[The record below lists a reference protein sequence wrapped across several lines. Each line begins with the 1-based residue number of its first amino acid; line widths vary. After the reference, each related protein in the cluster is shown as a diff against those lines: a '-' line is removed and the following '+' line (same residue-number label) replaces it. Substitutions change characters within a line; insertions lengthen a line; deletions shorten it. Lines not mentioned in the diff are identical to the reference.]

1 MLKLVIFLVFSVI
14 FCSCA
19 SESSVKDDQPSS
31 SRTSAAARAARER
44 YRLTSQGD
52 EIKVDGQVYEMRHY
66 DVNKDKNPD
75 IVNIFKKVPNE
86 KGGHDLVISV
96 KMMDLNHDSK
106 IDVWRYFNEE
116 TGAVVKEDLDLDF
129 DNKIDRTDYFIGG
142 SVRRSEFD
150 FQFDEKPDVI
160 KNYDELG
167 QLIAIESDQNGD
179 GIIDYW
185 EYYRNGVIEK
195 IEKDTNKDGKPDV
208 SKMPGEEGFKSM
220 APVDEKLEADPAANV
235 QEKPEDEIK
244 VEIETSE
251 APDPAAA
258 QPAKEETE
266 KEEAKPAEESK

>member
-52 EIKVDGQVYEMRHY
+52 EIKVDDQVYEMRHY

-195 IEKDTNKDGKPDV
+195 IEKDTNKDGNPDV